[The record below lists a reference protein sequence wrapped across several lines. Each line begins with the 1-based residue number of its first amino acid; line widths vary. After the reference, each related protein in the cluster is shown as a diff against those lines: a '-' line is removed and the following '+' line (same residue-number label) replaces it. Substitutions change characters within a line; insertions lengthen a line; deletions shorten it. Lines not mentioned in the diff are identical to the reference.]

1 VGFLSLSLSLSV
13 SLFSVALSSNG
24 GDWVATTQYEMSSTG
39 GTWRRRASDGREGF
53 EVWMCLRFG
62 LLGRNLVFWF
72 YFLNL
77 FHAELS
83 HFHWWVDNGGFL
95 LQLN

>member
-1 VGFLSLSLSLSV
+1 
-13 SLFSVALSSNG
+13 
-24 GDWVATTQYEMSSTG
+24 
-39 GTWRRRASDGREGF
+39 
-53 EVWMCLRFG
+53 MCLRFG

-72 YFLNL
+72 YFFNL